1 MQRPLFDDEFSDL
14 ARLAY
19 RVAFRIVGDRS
30 AAEDIAQ
37 ESLARAY
44 MRWTKISE
52 YRQAWVARVAGNL
65 AIDQLRRRRPSPAAV
80 RQVDAELMV
89 IERIDLQ
96 RALLG
101 LTKRQR
107 EAVVLRY
114 VADLSEADVA
124 GLLGCTPGAVKS
136 HLSRGTTRLRVIL
149 NDSQGGP

>member
-19 RVAFRIVGDRS
+19 RVAFRILGDRS

-37 ESLARAY
+37 ESIARAY
-44 MRWTKISE
+44 MRWAKISD

-65 AIDQLRRRRPSPAAV
+65 AIDQLRRKRPSSPV
-80 RQVDAELMV
+80 DRHVDAEEMV

-96 RALLG
+96 RALLD
-101 LTKRQR
+101 LTRRQR

-124 GLLGCTPGAVKS
+124 RLLGCTPGAVKS
-136 HLSRGTTRLRVIL
+136 HLNRGTTRLRVIL
-149 NDSQGGP
+149 TDSHGGL

>member
-1 MQRPLFDDEFSDL
+1 MKRPHFDDEFSDL

-19 RVAFRIVGDRS
+19 RVAFRILGDRA
-30 AAEDIAQ
+30 AAEDVAQ

-65 AIDQLRRRRPSPAAV
+65 AIDQLRRKRPSTAAV
-80 RQVDAELMV
+80 RQVDVEVMV

-101 LTKRQR
+101 LTRRQR